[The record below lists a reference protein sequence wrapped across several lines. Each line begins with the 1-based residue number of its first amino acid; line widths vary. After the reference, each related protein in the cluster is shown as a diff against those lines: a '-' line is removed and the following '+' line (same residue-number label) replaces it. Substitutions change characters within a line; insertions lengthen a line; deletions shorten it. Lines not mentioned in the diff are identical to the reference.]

1 MTKKKKTVL
10 AIVSG
15 AVLIALFSTSLAYL
29 GTTDKTPN
37 LVRVGE
43 DEIKVTEEF
52 TVPDQSQ
59 EYAYRKL
66 VKIANTG
73 SIPCYVRVRL
83 EFSNSVVEGA
93 ASFTA
98 EGQDSDTAPE
108 NGPGVYKKAAVP
120 DNKTDTDYYV
130 NSLPPDW
137 IYVWEPNSGDF
148 VPPVTNGYYYYTEE
162 AVGIKDHALCT
173 IDTLMDYLEDEERY
187 TWETVLPAKFGDEWN
202 EKTLEQWKAAFKE
215 YLKYTYFIIHMG
227 SVTGKE
233 YGIPSLA
240 PNNPAKGAIQFGIE
254 ELESNLLGIK
264 DLSVS
269 LRRHKDII
277 KEFCDKWDEK
287 HIDPMITKALES
299 DGPQSEKYCFDSSM
313 ILLSH
318 NILNPK
324 QFDMFLW
331 PSLQRMLDAY
341 AEKNMNVRIFA
352 EGSILRYAEKFNR
365 YPKGTITMHL
375 EQDDPFAF
383 REAAPNCAIMGGLDT
398 ELLANGT
405 PEECIT
411 RTKKL
416 CDELGRQGGFILSE
430 GKMLSYKNDCK
441 ADNLKAICDFV
452 SNYKL

>member
-1 MTKKKKTVL
+1 MLKEEMLQVMDKQQKQQMEALKAERIKLFRDQAAFRPTERVPHFCN
-10 AIVSG
+10 
-15 AVLIALFSTSLAYL
+15 AVTWKIFDA
-29 GTTDKTPN
+29 
-37 LVRVGE
+37 GE
-43 DEIKVTEEF
+43 
-52 TVPDQSQ
+52 
-59 EYAYRKL
+59 
-66 VKIANTG
+66 
-73 SIPCYVRVRL
+73 
-83 EFSNSVVEGA
+83 
-93 ASFTA
+93 
-98 EGQDSDTAPE
+98 
-108 NGPGVYKKAAVP
+108 
-120 DNKTDTDYYV
+120 
-130 NSLPPDW
+130 SLP
-137 IYVWEPNSGDF
+137 EALTDF
-148 VPPVTNGYYYYTEE
+148 KIMERCVRHFLDNYPVDGLMDTGIRNQFNVMEAFGSEGYYYYTDE

-187 TWETVLPAKFGDEWN
+187 TWEQVLPAKFGEEWN
-202 EKTLEQWKAAFKE
+202 QKTLEQWKAAFKE

-227 SVTGKE
+227 SVSGKE
-233 YGIPSLA
+233 YGVPSLA

-269 LRRHKDII
+269 LRRHKALI

-287 HIDPMITKALES
+287 HIDPMIEKVYLS
-299 DGPQSEKYCFDSSM
+299 DGPQDEKYCFDASM

-341 AEKNMNVRIFA
+341 AYRGMSVRIFA
-352 EGSILRYAEKFNR
+352 DGSILRYAEKFNR
-365 YPKGTITMHL
+365 YPKGTITFHL
-375 EQDDPFAF
+375 EQDDPFEF

-398 ELLANGT
+398 EMLSTAT
-405 PEECIT
+405 PEECIAH
-411 RTKKL
+411 TKKL

-430 GKMLSYKNDCK
+430 GKMLSYKNDAK

>member
-148 VPPVTNGYYYYTEE
+148 VPPVTNGYYYYTKPVPPGEST
-162 AVGIKDHALCT
+162 DAL
-173 IDTLMDYLEDEERY
+173 ISWIRMQYENMDDIQAHDVYVYAESVQ
-187 TWETVLPAKFGDEWN
+187 TVDANSGE
-202 EKTLEQWKAAFKE
+202 
-215 YLKYTYFIIHMG
+215 
-227 SVTGKE
+227 
-233 YGIPSLA
+233 
-240 PNNPAKGAIQFGIE
+240 
-254 ELESNLLGIK
+254 
-264 DLSVS
+264 
-269 LRRHKDII
+269 
-277 KEFCDKWDEK
+277 
-287 HIDPMITKALES
+287 
-299 DGPQSEKYCFDSSM
+299 
-313 ILLSH
+313 
-318 NILNPK
+318 
-324 QFDMFLW
+324 
-331 PSLQRMLDAY
+331 AY
-341 AEKNMNVRIFA
+341 ADWKSAWNSFA
-352 EGSILRYAEKFNR
+352 E
-365 YPKGTITMHL
+365 
-375 EQDDPFAF
+375 
-383 REAAPNCAIMGGLDT
+383 
-398 ELLANGT
+398 
-405 PEECIT
+405 
-411 RTKKL
+411 
-416 CDELGRQGGFILSE
+416 
-430 GKMLSYKNDCK
+430 
-441 ADNLKAICDFV
+441 
-452 SNYKL
+452 